1 MRFYWLLPSFL
12 SIFLVSL
19 PANAARLVYWRFDAN
34 QNRLD
39 FRTDDGVQPRAQLLA
54 NPTRVV
60 IDLPGTSLGRSTV
73 TQQLAG
79 SLRSLR
85 VGQFEGN
92 TTRMVIELDPGYTL
106 DPEKVLVRGASPSQ
120 WSVQLPKPERVAQ
133 VSNPSP
139 RDLAPRDLD
148 LGNSPPPPLQPLPNQ
163 APRNPSPP
171 PVLSRPPIRQ
181 TPPNVT
187 VGSLAQIEDVQVT
200 RDGFFLRT
208 NGGRPQIIKVNR
220 SSDRKNITFDLRGAT
235 LSRSLTSPSS
245 TVNRYGV
252 SRILLSQVDTSPSI
266 VRVTMNVRRESPDWL
281 ASVSDFGGIVIL
293 PKGTSAGDIESPPLA
308 GNQPSPISGGSRP
321 PSTAPSQPV
330 PTNRPNNQLATIQS
344 VELASSGTQLLI
356 RADAAVRYTGRWDA
370 REGVYRITIP
380 SAELA
385 DRVRGPQL
393 DATTSVRRVRLQQQD
408 SRTVVILVQPASGV
422 QVGELNQVS
431 DQLLALQLQRSR
443 LGSVVPPTGPIR
455 VPPTG
460 SVNVPPPQNNNPPS
474 RPRPRVGRLVV
485 VVDAGHGGKDPGA
498 IGYRGLREVD
508 VILPIAQQVAALL
521 EQQGI
526 QAVMTRKDDY
536 FVDLQ
541 PRVTMAE
548 RANADLFVSIHAN
561 SIGGRPDVQGLE
573 TYYYSSGGRLAQTI
587 HNSILQNVDIRDRGV
602 RQARFYV
609 LRKSSMP
616 AVLVEVGFVSSP
628 QEAVKLA
635 SPNYQSQ
642 MARAIARGI
651 LQYIQQSL

>member
-54 NPTRVV
+54 NPTRLV
-60 IDLPGTSLGRSTV
+60 IDLPGTSLGRPTV

-79 SLRSLR
+79 ALRSLR

-92 TTRMVIELDPGYTL
+92 ITRMVIELDPGYTL
-106 DPEKVLVRGASPSQ
+106 DPEQVLVRGASPSQ
-120 WSVQLPKPERVAQ
+120 WSVQLPKPERVAR
-133 VSNPSP
+133 VPNSSP
-139 RDLAPRDLD
+139 RDPD
-148 LGNSPPPPLQPLPNQ
+148 LGNSPPPLQPLPNE

-171 PVLSRPPIRQ
+171 RVLSRPPIRQ
-181 TPPNVT
+181 TPPNVA

-208 NGGRPQIIKVNR
+208 NGGRLQIIKVKR
-220 SSDRKNITFDLRGAT
+220 SSDRKNITFDLQGAT
-235 LSRSLTSPSS
+235 LSRSLASPSS

-266 VRVTMNVRRESPDWL
+266 VRVTMNVRREGPDWL
-281 ASVSDFGGIVIL
+281 ASVSDFGGIVLL

-308 GNQPSPISGGSRP
+308 GNQPSPVTGESTPPLTP
-321 PSTAPSQPV
+321 PSRPV

-356 RADAAVRYTGRWDA
+356 RADASVKYTGRWDA
-370 REGVYRITIP
+370 KEGVYRITIP
-380 SAELA
+380 SAQLA

-443 LGSVVPPTGPIR
+443 FGSVVPPTGSVR
-455 VPPTG
+455 VPLPE
-460 SVNVPPPQNNNPPS
+460 NNNPPS
-474 RPRPRVGRLVV
+474 PSPRPRVGRLVV
-485 VVDAGHGGKDPGA
+485 VVDPGHGGKDPGA

-508 VILPIAQQVAALL
+508 VILPIARQVAALL

-526 QAVMTRKDDY
+526 QAVLTRNDDY

-561 SIGGRPDVQGLE
+561 AIDGRPDVQGLE

-587 HNSILQNVDIRDRGV
+587 HSSILQNVDIRDRKV

-616 AVLVEVGFVSSP
+616 SVLVEVGFLTSP
-628 QEAVKLA
+628 QESVKLA
-635 SPNYQSQ
+635 SPDYQSQ

>member
-60 IDLPGTSLGRSTV
+60 IDLPGTSLGRPTA
-73 TQQLAG
+73 TQQLPG

-106 DPEKVLVRGASPSQ
+106 DPEQVLVRGASPSQ
-120 WSVQLPKPERVAQ
+120 WSVQLPKPERVAR

-139 RDLAPRDLD
+139 RDLD
-148 LGNSPPPPLQPLPNQ
+148 LGNS
-163 APRNPSPP
+163 PRNPSPP

-181 TPPNVT
+181 TPPNVA
-187 VGSLAQIEDVQVT
+187 VGPVAQIEDVQVT

-235 LSRSLTSPSS
+235 LSRSLASPSS

-266 VRVTMNVRRESPDWL
+266 VRVTMNVRREGPDWL

-308 GNQPSPISGGSRP
+308 GNQPSPTTGGSRP
-321 PSTAPSQPV
+321 PATPPSRPV
-330 PTNRPNNQLATIQS
+330 PTNRPSNQLATIQS

-356 RADAAVRYTGRWDA
+356 RADASVRYTGRWDA

-380 SAELA
+380 SAQLA

-431 DQLLALQLQRSR
+431 DQLLALELQRSR
-443 LGSVVPPTGPIR
+443 FGSVVPPTSPVR

-460 SVNVPPPQNNNPPS
+460 PVRVPLPTTNNPPS
-474 RPRPRVGRLVV
+474 PSRRPRIGRLVV
-485 VVDAGHGGKDPGA
+485 VVDPGHGGKDPGA
-498 IGYRGLREVD
+498 IGYRGLKEVD

-561 SIGGRPDVQGLE
+561 AIGGRPDVQGLE

-616 AVLVEVGFVSSP
+616 AVLVEVGFVTSP
-628 QEAVKLA
+628 QESVKLA

-651 LQYIQQSL
+651 LQYIQQQSL

>member
-106 DPEKVLVRGASPSQ
+106 DPEQVLVRGASPSQ
-120 WSVQLPKPERVAQ
+120 WSVQLPKPERVAR

-139 RDLAPRDLD
+139 RDLD
-148 LGNSPPPPLQPLPNQ
+148 LGNS
-163 APRNPSPP
+163 PRNPSPP

-200 RDGFFLRT
+200 RDGFFLKT

-235 LSRSLTSPSS
+235 LSRSLRSPSS

-266 VRVTMNVRRESPDWL
+266 VRVTMNVRREGPDWL

-308 GNQPSPISGGSRP
+308 GNQPSPVTGEGRP
-321 PSTAPSQPV
+321 PLTPPNRPV

-356 RADAAVRYTGRWDA
+356 RADASVRYTGRWDA

-443 LGSVVPPTGPIR
+443 LGSVVPPTGPVR

-460 SVNVPPPQNNNPPS
+460 SVSVPPPENNNLPPS
-474 RPRPRVGRLVV
+474 RRPRVGRLVV
-485 VVDAGHGGKDPGA
+485 VVDPGHGGKDPGA

-616 AVLVEVGFVSSP
+616 AVLVEVGFVTSP
-628 QEAVKLA
+628 QESVKLA

-651 LQYIQQSL
+651 LQYIQQNL

>member
-1 MRFYWLLPSFL
+1 M

-60 IDLPGTSLGRSTV
+60 IDLPGTSLGRPTA
-73 TQQLAG
+73 TQQLPG

-106 DPEKVLVRGASPSQ
+106 DPEQVLVRGASPSQ
-120 WSVQLPKPERVAQ
+120 WSVQLPRPQRVAQ
-133 VSNPSP
+133 GPNSSP
-139 RDLAPRDLD
+139 R
-148 LGNSPPPPLQPLPNQ
+148 QPIPNQ
-163 APRNPSPP
+163 SPRNPSPP

-200 RDGFFLRT
+200 RDGFFLKT

-235 LSRSLTSPSS
+235 LSRSLSSPSS

-266 VRVTMNVRRESPDWL
+266 VRVTMNVTREGPDWL

-308 GNQPSPISGGSRP
+308 GNQPSPSSGGSRP
-321 PSTAPSQPV
+321 PSTPPNRPV

-356 RADAAVRYTGRWDA
+356 RADASVRYTGRWDA

-380 SAELA
+380 SAQLA

-443 LGSVVPPTGPIR
+443 LGSVIPPTSPVRVPPTGPVR
-455 VPPTG
+455 VPLPTT
-460 SVNVPPPQNNNPPS
+460 NNPPS
-474 RPRPRVGRLVV
+474 PSRRPRIGRLVV
-485 VVDAGHGGKDPGA
+485 VVDPGHGGKDPGA

-561 SIGGRPDVQGLE
+561 AIGGRPDVQGLE
-573 TYYYSSGGRLAQTI
+573 TYYYSSGARLAQTI
-587 HNSILQNVDIRDRGV
+587 HNSILQNVDIRDRKV

-616 AVLVEVGFVSSP
+616 AVLVEVGFVTSP

-635 SPNYQSQ
+635 SPDYQSQ

-651 LQYIQQSL
+651 LQYIQQ